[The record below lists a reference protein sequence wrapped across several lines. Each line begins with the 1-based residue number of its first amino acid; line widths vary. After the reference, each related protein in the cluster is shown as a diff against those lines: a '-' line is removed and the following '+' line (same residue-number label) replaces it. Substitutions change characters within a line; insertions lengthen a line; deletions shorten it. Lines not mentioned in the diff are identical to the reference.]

1 MVVLQVNAWLQILDV
16 FRFSVMLYLL
26 MLFAVSFKGC
36 MKLIREQLNWG
47 TKSELKSE
55 VLRGIKEIGS
65 VIYTMGLLDIVLV
78 SPIRQIVKI

>member
-1 MVVLQVNAWLQILDV
+1 MPDSSILDV
-16 FRFSVMLYLL
+16 FRFSVILYVL
-26 MLFAVSFKGC
+26 MLFTVLCKGC